1 MVPHGIPPPTIS
13 PMPHCQMPRI
23 PHVPAGP
30 EILLASTGQHNG
42 PSTGGIYTAGD
53 QRSRSSVS
61 VSTISSESSVSSS
74 EHEYPQHYAPSPGT
88 HIASREQRR
97 AEKRA
102 RRLERRIKRKES
114 RATRKQARCARKL
127 AKLESRMGHG
137 VGGSTRVPEV
147 RNGGSTNPSEVLQGT
162 IEMLRGIA
170 IGSND
175 DGYYRLIITDH
186 NV

>member
-1 MVPHGIPPPTIS
+1 M
-13 PMPHCQMPRI
+13 
-23 PHVPAGP
+23 
-30 EILLASTGQHNG
+30 
-42 PSTGGIYTAGD
+42 
-53 QRSRSSVS
+53 S

-127 AKLESRMGHG
+127 AKLEARMGHG